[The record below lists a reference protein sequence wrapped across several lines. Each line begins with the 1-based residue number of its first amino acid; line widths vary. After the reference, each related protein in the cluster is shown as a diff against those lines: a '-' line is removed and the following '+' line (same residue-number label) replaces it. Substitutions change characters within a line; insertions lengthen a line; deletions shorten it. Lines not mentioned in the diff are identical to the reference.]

1 MCGIVGVVSTEPI
14 AESLPLAA
22 MRDAMAHRGPDDAG
36 LWWSADRKVGFGHR
50 RLAIID
56 LSAAGHQPMLDAAGD
71 LCITFNGEIYNFLDV
86 RRDLEGLGHSFR
98 SVATRKSSSRRTG
111 SGGATCSPG

>member
-1 MCGIVGVVSTEPI
+1 MCGIVGVVSTTPI
-14 AESLPLAA
+14 PESLPLAA

-111 SGGATCSPG
+111 SGGATCSP